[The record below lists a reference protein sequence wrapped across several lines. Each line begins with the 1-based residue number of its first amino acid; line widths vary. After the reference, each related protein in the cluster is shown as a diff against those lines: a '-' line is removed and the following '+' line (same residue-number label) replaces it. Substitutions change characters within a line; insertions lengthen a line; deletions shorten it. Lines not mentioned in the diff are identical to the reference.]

1 MSRAKYT
8 RNLKITRLCI
18 LQFNFQ
24 LCVSQSRS
32 VSLSEVCGH
41 FQDPIQN
48 NWVWQAFDLIS
59 PGPCTWLMY
68 TGALHCTWI
77 TVCSFGACKEHRY
90 LLFCMVKVEGQSQLR
105 AVAAALQLLSKSCQW
120 SLRRAAGLHPPPP
133 LPSTPGL
140 WTQVP
145 RVPCGLC
152 RTWGPELCSDFSI
165 LHKVADAKDGSGGRR
180 RWQMLPRTKTWPHT
194 SWAWLVRILDPGC
207 QVWRDF
213 SWFLRMILCL
223 SPSIHKFRKI
233 VGYQSLSLPEVFS
246 WPWAYKYLHYV
257 TPA

>member
-18 LQFNFQ
+18 LQLNFQ

-41 FQDPIQN
+41 FQDHIQN

-90 LLFCMVKVEGQSQLR
+90 LLFCMVKAGGRSQLR

-120 SLRRAAGLHPPPP
+120 SLRRAPGLPILLLLFPP
-133 LPSTPGL
+133 LQDFEHKYPESHVACAELGAQSCALTSASFTRWLMPRMALGGEGGGKCYPKPKHEHTPHGL
-140 WTQVP
+140 DW
-145 RVPCGLC
+145 
-152 RTWGPELCSDFSI
+152 
-165 LHKVADAKDGSGGRR
+165 
-180 RWQMLPRTKTWPHT
+180 
-194 SWAWLVRILDPGC
+194 
-207 QVWRDF
+207 
-213 SWFLRMILCL
+213 
-223 SPSIHKFRKI
+223 
-233 VGYQSLSLPEVFS
+233 
-246 WPWAYKYLHYV
+246 
-257 TPA
+257 